1 MFLDCSEILPDRLWI
16 GAFIRPEDM
25 ALLQKMGVTTVV
37 NLQSDKDLETYNIN
51 LKKLLKAY
59 TKAGIE
65 LHHIATPDFD
75 QKALLENLEECI
87 AELQAAL
94 TPRWTKVYLHCT
106 AGINRGPTVAA
117 AFLIQSQGYSAQEAY
132 EFVTSRRHCRPYLA
146 VLEQY
151 EASLAERRAE
161 T

>member
-1 MFLDCSEILPDRLWI
+1 MILDCSEILPDRLWI
-16 GAFIRPEDM
+16 GAFVRPEDM

-37 NLQSDKDLETYNIN
+37 SLQSDKDLETYNIN

-59 TKAGIE
+59 SKAEIE
-65 LHHIATPDFD
+65 LRHIATPDFD
-75 QKALLENLEECI
+75 QKALTENLDQCI
-87 AELQAAL
+87 AGLEAAL

-117 AFLIQSQGYSAQEAY
+117 AFLIRSRGFSAQEAY
-132 EFVTSRRHCRPYLA
+132 DFVTDRRHCRPYLA

-151 EASLAERRAE
+151 EASLAEQRAK